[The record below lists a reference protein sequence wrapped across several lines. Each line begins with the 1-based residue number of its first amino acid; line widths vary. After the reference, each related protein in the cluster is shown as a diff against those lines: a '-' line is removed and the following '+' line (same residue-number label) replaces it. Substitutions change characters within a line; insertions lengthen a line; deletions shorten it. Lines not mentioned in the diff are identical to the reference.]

1 MIAYDY
7 VFFDFINDST
17 SLVVGTPARPPIFVA
32 QSAAAAEANV
42 AAWRA
47 GTGPRRIF
55 CRRRKRRR
63 DHVVQT
69 AVRPIV
75 IIIGPPAIRNISQL
89 VNMQK

>member
-69 AVRPIV
+69 AVRPMLNCMSKLKASTSFGRPMPLI
-75 IIIGPPAIRNISQL
+75 
-89 VNMQK
+89 